1 MWSFPKSVHHH
12 SRVAPVELLA
22 CDGQYPS
29 HALEDIAHRLM
40 GFLDIGLIL
49 GLGRVDRL
57 DNAFSIRILQ
67 CDACEI
73 FLQTEM
79 NVSVLEVVIVNLDGT

>member
-1 MWSFPKSVHHH
+1 
-12 SRVAPVELLA
+12 
-22 CDGQYPS
+22 
-29 HALEDIAHRLM
+29 M

>member
-1 MWSFPKSVHHH
+1 M
-12 SRVAPVELLA
+12 A

-29 HALEDIAHRLM
+29 HALEDVAHRFV
-40 GFLDIGLIL
+40 GPLDLSLIL

-57 DNAFSIRILQ
+57 DNARGIRILQ
-67 CDACEI
+67 RDACEI

-79 NVSVLEVVIVNLDGT
+79 DVSVLEVVIVNLDGT

>member
-1 MWSFPKSVHHH
+1 M
-12 SRVAPVELLA
+12 A

-29 HALEDIAHRLM
+29 HALENVAHRLV
-40 GFLDIGLIL
+40 GPLDLGLIL

-57 DNAFSIRILQ
+57 DNARGIRILQ
-67 CDACEI
+67 RDACEI

-79 NVSVLEVVIVNLDGT
+79 DVSILKVVIVNLDGT